1 MFLVVMSDE
10 IYIEVTMTPLIT
22 KKTWDHT
29 NTRTRNKELEMFE
42 PNLATPN
49 ILIMQLTHVK
59 SKQHI
64 DEAEILS
71 STRFEHHGFP

>member
-1 MFLVVMSDE
+1 MVFE
-10 IYIEVTMTPLIT
+10 IYE
-22 KKTWDHT
+22 HY
-29 NTRTRNKELEMFE
+29 
-42 PNLATPN
+42 LATSN

-71 STRFEHHGFP
+71 STRFEHHGIP

>member
-1 MFLVVMSDE
+1 
-10 IYIEVTMTPLIT
+10 
-22 KKTWDHT
+22 
-29 NTRTRNKELEMFE
+29 MFE
-42 PNLATPN
+42 HNLATPN

-71 STRFEHHGFP
+71 STRFERNEVSNKTISIISKCNFVYKN